1 MRQEK
6 YLEKAISK
14 LEKDLKKAGL
24 SDMYT
29 INSRIQDRTPIL
41 DIFNNE
47 SGTEI
52 TYSLANAY
60 IMYLEEDVSA
70 AESFK
75 DTRKNIMEDIRRD
88 HPIEVQAEET
98 FPLQNPFV
106 DIGGITS
113 DNIQAIDFS
122 HHVDH
127 SGTFQNENQEDVEEN
142 QNEPDNI
149 DRIEQEYRSFNAN
162 TLHEFSV
169 KMKEFFEWMMS
180 RDPLAPLDR
189 FRVSENTNLANCYL
203 ENNHA
208 ILINLT
214 DAYNTYRDNN
224 QDFFDFATDLYADYE
239 EQLSQHRQQNGTLL
253 VIHEQDDLEL
263 EHEYYNYETREETN
277 MPDLNETS
285 YDRMQEFDDYD
296 TNYESEFASK
306 MKELFEWK
314 EPETSF
320 ALRSENGVHNLY
332 VGETG
337 IVINL
342 TEANERYQTN
352 SQSFL
357 EIGLDLFNNEYKERL
372 TEQIRERAQNG
383 SDEEKEIPNK
393 EEDLSEIDTEEYDDD
408 YFPF

>member
-6 YLEKAISK
+6 YLDKAISK
-14 LEKDLKKAGL
+14 LEKDLRKTGL

-29 INSRIQDRTPIL
+29 IDGRIQDRIPIL
-41 DIFNNE
+41 DIHDDEAGVARSYN
-47 SGTEI
+47 
-52 TYSLANAY
+52 LANAY

-75 DTRKNIMEDIRRD
+75 DMRKNIMEDIRRD
-88 HPIEVQAEET
+88 HPIEIQAEET
-98 FPLQNPFV
+98 FPLQNPFA
-106 DIGGITS
+106 DIGGATT
-113 DNIQAIDFS
+113 DNISAIDFS
-122 HHVDH
+122 RYVDH
-127 SGTFQNENQEDVEEN
+127 SDDLQDENQEDAEE
-142 QNEPDNI
+142 E
-149 DRIEQEYRSFNAN
+149 RSQAD
-162 TLHEFSV
+162 LS
-169 KMKEFFEWMMS
+169 
-180 RDPLAPLDR
+180 
-189 FRVSENTNLANCYL
+189 
-203 ENNHA
+203 
-208 ILINLT
+208 T
-214 DAYNTYRDNN
+214 DIG
-224 QDFFDFATDLYADYE
+224 ADCE
-239 EQLSQHRQQNGTLL
+239 EQLTPHPQQAPSL

-263 EHEYYNYETREETN
+263 EHEYYESYEETN
-277 MPDLNETS
+277 MPDTYAIG

-320 ALRSENGVHNLY
+320 LLRSENGIHNLY

-357 EIGLDLFNNEYKERL
+357 EIGLDLYNNDYKERIA
-372 TEQIRERAQNG
+372 EQIRERVQSN
-383 SDEEKEIPNK
+383 SDEERENPTK
-393 EEDLSEIDTEEYDDD
+393 EEDSSEIDTEEYDDD